1 MIEIPIGCQI
11 LNHQTVLEVVA
22 ENPIC
27 HPLEDFRDTNVNP
40 GKIYCVWQDIDWP
53 FFIQQFPFLGDSV
66 YKYYCWTWMGNQT
79 QKLKKNFDGSIE
91 LTWTTRFVHMF
102 GQKQAKPRHK
112 SGKTEL
118 WIQVYLP
125 KANYKPT
132 RPWQIIEFERLKV
145 QRFWVWVFVE
155 KNKRAGPDSLLYISW
170 KTENVYT
177 YLHKKI

>member
-1 MIEIPIGCQI
+1 MS
-11 LNHQTVLEVVA
+11 
-22 ENPIC
+22 
-27 HPLEDFRDTNVNP
+27 
-40 GKIYCVWQDIDWP
+40 GKTLTDHSLFNSSLFWG
-53 FFIQQFPFLGDSV
+53 IQYT

-170 KTENVYT
+170 KAENVYLPT
-177 YLHKKI
+177 YIKRSKSIPFL

>member
-1 MIEIPIGCQI
+1 MS
-11 LNHQTVLEVVA
+11 
-22 ENPIC
+22 
-27 HPLEDFRDTNVNP
+27 
-40 GKIYCVWQDIDWP
+40 GKTLTDHSLFNSSLFWG
-53 FFIQQFPFLGDSV
+53 IQYISIR
-66 YKYYCWTWMGNQT
+66 TWMGNQT

-118 WIQVYLP
+118 WTQVYLP

-132 RPWQIIEFERLKV
+132 RPWQIIEV
-145 QRFWVWVFVE
+145 QIFWVWVFVE

-170 KTENVYT
+170 KAENVYLPT
-177 YLHKKI
+177 YIKRSKSIPFL